1 MIKPIYALGAAVA
14 AAGLAAYAWIT
25 GKPSAGP
32 QLPAG
37 SSPTPPSSADAPSAG
52 PGTGEVNV
60 PPVVLPGVTITP
72 GPDFGST
79 VPAASNPTI
88 QSGSTGP
95 TVTAWQNA
103 IGVVP
108 ADGIFGPQTLAATKA
123 WQSAHG
129 LNPDGIV
136 GPLTWAAASNGGVLP
151 NTGVT
156 AGASS
161 SANGNADDA
170 FDVLVANAIAK
181 KDTAALEAL
190 AKQAQARGL
199 NDVAAS
205 IRAEEAAISGGP
217 PVVTPAVPNKPVTPS
232 PATST
237 GRAVISKAANSKGP
251 DVTTWQKIVGVTA
264 DGIFG
269 AATDTATRAWQKTH
283 GLTADG
289 IVGPATWAAAYAVNP
304 VVATAP
310 VAPVVVTTPASRPT
324 IQSGSSGA
332 DVKAWQTILNQ
343 SYGGIAIDGQ
353 FGPATKTSTMQWQVA
368 HGLTADGIVGPKTWA
383 AAYNTFPT
391 LSVQAA
397 AAVTP
402 AAKAA
407 AVVAPP
413 VAAPVSAPA
422 VTHAEI
428 KQGSTG
434 ADVKLWQGVIG
445 TTQDGQFG
453 PNTAALTK
461 SWQTAHGLTA
471 DGIVGPQS
479 WAKAQSLGVV
489 AGGEHPT
496 RAAALELTKYLQ
508 SLGGA
513 AGIGKQDAKKVS
525 RLVRQ
530 LRANNDGGKY
540 GVQTA
545 RIIIQHGLV
554 PVVPY
559 YWANK
564 AQSKVALSNLVQ
576 QFAATDAKRK
586 AQWSSLLADIAKA

>member
-14 AAGLAAYAWIT
+14 AAGLAAYAWMKGT
-25 GKPSAGP
+25 PATAP

-37 SSPTPPSSADAPSAG
+37 NSPTPPSTADAPSAG

-60 PPVVLPGVTITP
+60 PPVVLPGVTVTP
-72 GPDFGST
+72 GPDF
-79 VPAASNPTI
+79 PAASNPTI

-95 TVTAWQNA
+95 TVTAWQNT

-129 LNPDGIV
+129 LTPDGIV
-136 GPLTWAAASNGGVLP
+136 GPLTWAAATNGGVLP
-151 NTGVT
+151 NTGVS

-190 AKQAQARGL
+190 AAQAQARGL

-205 IRAEEAAISGGP
+205 IRAEEAAISGGA

-237 GRAVISKAANSKGP
+237 GRAVISKAANSKGA

-269 AATDTATRAWQKTH
+269 PATDTATRAWQKAH

-310 VAPVVVTTPASRPT
+310 PAPVVVTTPASRPT

-343 SYGGIAIDGQ
+343 SYGTAIDGQ
-353 FGPATKTSTMQWQVA
+353 FGPATKTATMQWQKA
-368 HGLTADGIVGPKTWA
+368 HGLTADGIVGPQTWA
-383 AAYNTFPT
+383 AGYNTFPT
-391 LSVQAA
+391 LSVQPAVM
-397 AAVTP
+397 VTP

-407 AVVAPP
+407 APVPVVTPI
-413 VAAPVSAPA
+413 AAPV
-422 VTHAEI
+422 VTHATI

-434 ADVKLWQGVIG
+434 NDVKLWQGVIG
-445 TTQDGQFG
+445 TTADGQFG

-461 SWQTAHGLTA
+461 SWQSSHGLTA
-471 DGIVGPQS
+471 DGIVGPLS

-513 AGIGKQDAKKVS
+513 AGVGKQDPKKVA
-525 RLVRQ
+525 RLVKQ
-530 LRANNDGGKY
+530 LHANNDRGQY

-564 AQSKVALSNLVQ
+564 TQSKPALSNLVQ

-586 AQWSSLLADIAKA
+586 AQWSALLADIAKA